1 MKRVEWCARQGNCL
15 VRDLEQSANSVLEQ
29 EPLSV
34 TAAAWSVDTSGG
46 SPSLQGL
53 VGQMGS
59 LDFVLRRPDTA
70 LAGLEVWV
78 LGGCRA

>member
-1 MKRVEWCARQGNCL
+1 M
-15 VRDLEQSANSVLEQ
+15 
-29 EPLSV
+29 

-59 LDFVLRRPDTA
+59 LDFVLRWPDTA